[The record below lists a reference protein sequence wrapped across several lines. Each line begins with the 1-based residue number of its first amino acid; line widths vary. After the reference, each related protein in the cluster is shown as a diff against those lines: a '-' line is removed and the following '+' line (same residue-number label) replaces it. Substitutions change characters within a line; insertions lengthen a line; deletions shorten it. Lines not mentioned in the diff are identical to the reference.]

1 MLDSPCIGAAVMNH
15 RSISCV
21 LCALMTPALASAQVT
36 APKAAQAYP
45 SKPVRF
51 LVPFA
56 PGGGNDVMARIIGQ
70 KLTEAW
76 GQTFVVDNRPGAGGN
91 VAAEITARSA
101 PDGYTVFQF
110 NVANAIAV
118 SLYKQL
124 NYDPIK
130 DFTAVTQLGST
141 QFMLVVHPSVSAKT
155 VQELI
160 TVAKSQPGKL
170 NYGSSGNG
178 GSSHLVTELF
188 KTKAGID
195 LVHIPFNG
203 AAPAL
208 SGLLAAQVEVQ
219 FAPMATNTHV
229 AAGRLRALGVSSL
242 KRSALAPDVPTV
254 AESGIAGFDGTAW
267 YGVVVPAGTP
277 AVIVAKLHSD
287 MVKILQQPELRSR
300 MAAQGLDLVGTSPV
314 EFAQFIK
321 SEIAKWGPIVKFS
334 GAKVD

>member
-1 MLDSPCIGAAVMNH
+1 MHS
-15 RSISCV
+15 RF
-21 LCALMTPALASAQVT
+21 ALIAIVAALAPAAKVAVAQST
-36 APKAAQAYP
+36 TQYP
-45 SKPVRF
+45 SKPIRII
-51 LVPFA
+51 VPFA
-56 PGGGNDVMARIIGQ
+56 PGGGTDLTARLVGQRLAERFSQPVII
-70 KLTEAW
+70 
-76 GQTFVVDNRPGAGGN
+76 DNRPGAGGN

-242 KRSALAPDVPTV
+242 KRSELAPDVPTV